1 MAEVEPSLNQPR
13 LAKCIPGIRQSLALC
28 ALYFVLCV
36 VVTLAFQIAHVPLG
50 MFSSLLVGQ
59 VLAWPL
65 ILWLGLR
72 WSRVSFR
79 QACPLTRFPLR
90 IVPALLIASFGATIL
105 LLAGA
110 ALIPMPEAMGK
121 EVAQGIAGSSKLSFF
136 FSVVLAAP
144 LGEELFFR
152 GWVLRGYLGR
162 YSAGKAVWASAILF
176 ALFHLNPWQ
185 AVVALPLGLAFAWL
199 FLRTGSLLPG
209 ILGHATVNFS
219 TNFLLSPLALALGY
233 NDDAMKALGH
243 FPTSMLALGGAM
255 AIIGGLIL
263 WRQLAGFS
271 PLSQATPQ

>member
-1 MAEVEPSLNQPR
+1 MDEAQPSLNPPR
-13 LAKCIPGIRQSLALC
+13 LAKSIPGIRQSLTLG
-28 ALYFVLCV
+28 ALYLALYIA
-36 VVTLAFQIAHVPLG
+36 VTLAFQIAHVPLG
-50 MFSSLLVGQ
+50 MFWSLLVVQ
-59 VLAWPL
+59 VIAWPL
-65 ILWLGLR
+65 ILWIGLR

-79 QACPLTRFPLR
+79 EACPLTRFPVR
-90 IVPALLIASFGATIL
+90 IVPALLIVSFGATIL

-110 ALIPMPEAMGK
+110 GLIPMPEAMEKGLT
-121 EVAQGIAGSSKLSFF
+121 ESITGSSRLSLF
-136 FSVVLAAP
+136 FSVVLGAP